1 MSDRMWLTVDMMHDD
16 YATDDD
22 GDALRGVN
30 RFHTKPRS
38 DSSLWFINYTPDE
51 QAPPL
56 AVNDISPGSSSS
68 TLMSSNNNNNNS
80 SSSSGSSSSSSSGNV
95 KSSPQLLIHPLLPKI
110 AERPALSSYSI
121 RMKDEHQQS
130 AKDKKVGE

>member
-1 MSDRMWLTVDMMHDD
+1 MMHDD

-22 GDALRGVN
+22 GVAPRGVN

-38 DSSLWFINYTPDE
+38 DSSLWFINYTPD
-51 QAPPL
+51 QQPPPL

-68 TLMSSNNNNNNS
+68 SSTLMSSTNNNNS
-80 SSSSGSSSSSSSGNV
+80 SSSSSSSVSSSSNL
-95 KSSPQLLIHPLLPKI
+95 KSSPQLLIPPLLPKI

-130 AKDKKVGE
+130 VKDKKVRE

>member
-1 MSDRMWLTVDMMHDD
+1 MMHDD

-22 GDALRGVN
+22 GDALRGFN

-68 TLMSSNNNNNNS
+68 SSTLMSSYNNNNNNNS
-80 SSSSGSSSSSSSGNV
+80 SSSGSSSSSGNV

>member
-1 MSDRMWLTVDMMHDD
+1 MHDD
-16 YATDDD
+16 YATDDV

-51 QAPPL
+51 QPPPL

-68 TLMSSNNNNNNS
+68 SSTLMSSNNNNNNNNNNS
-80 SSSSGSSSSSSSGNV
+80 SSSSGSSSSSSSSGNV
-95 KSSPQLLIHPLLPKI
+95 KNSPQLLIHPLLPKI